1 MRRKYEADGRGDG
14 ETRRRSRKNQ
24 SRHSDSHIRYQ
35 QTQVIHT
42 ENSEVQ
48 CLKENVP
55 IPYSDVSF
63 LFNKILFRVICF
75 LYILGMGSGIL

>member
-1 MRRKYEADGRGDG
+1 MRRKYETDGRGEG

-24 SRHSDSHIRYQ
+24 VRQNEAQTRYQ
-35 QTQVIHT
+35 LSQNQVIHT

-55 IPYSDVSF
+55 IPYSDVS
-63 LFNKILFRVICF
+63 KCVKE
-75 LYILGMGSGIL
+75 